1 MQVSWEPVLWI
12 CYGRELKATL
22 ELQIS
27 AHLYPTLG
35 LVNKQSQNVSN
46 VLNLFIETC
55 HMIENKFI
63 WAPVSGFQAASK
75 HIT

>member
-1 MQVSWEPVLWI
+1 ME
-12 CYGRELKATL
+12 EKLKATL

-27 AHLYPTLG
+27 APLYPTLD
-35 LVNKQSQNVSN
+35 LVNKQSQNVLK
-46 VLNLFIETC
+46 VLNPFIETC